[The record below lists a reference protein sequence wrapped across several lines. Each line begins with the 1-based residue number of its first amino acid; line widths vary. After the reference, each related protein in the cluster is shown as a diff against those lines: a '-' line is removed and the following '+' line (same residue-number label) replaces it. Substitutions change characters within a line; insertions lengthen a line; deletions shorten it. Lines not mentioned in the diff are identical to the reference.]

1 MIIDLMIV
9 VGFSILVLCLLIAG
23 TYAVVVMAKDAIRE
37 FQAGLFGEAL
47 VSCIA
52 SALIFGVLLLFVGVS
67 VKDLTGT

>member
-9 VGFSILVLCLLIAG
+9 VGFLILTLCVLIG
-23 TYAVVVMAKDAIRE
+23 GSYAVVVMAKDAIRA

-52 SALIFGVLLLFVGVS
+52 SALIFGILLLFVGMS
-67 VKDLTGT
+67 VKILTGA